1 MKTIVTTSSA
11 VVTAEVIGHIMVA
24 TKEIVGFKRAMAE
37 LQLQRDHMLEQA
49 NIAREQL
56 KAQLSTDLER
66 TKSISQGF
74 QQVLQQNSLLV
85 QQHADAAKGN
95 QHLCAQLL
103 QVMQS
108 ADINSLSIYMSAW
121 QDLIKQTELN
131 RQQATQLQQQLMDAY
146 QQFGITVSHRDQSW
160 QTVG

>member
-1 MKTIVTTSSA
+1 MRNIATTSSA
-11 VVTAEVIGHIMVA
+11 IVVAEVIGHAMVA
-24 TKEIVGFKRAMAE
+24 TKEIIGFKRAMAE
-37 LQLQRDHMLEQA
+37 MQVQREYMLEQA
-49 NIAREQL
+49 SLAREQL

-66 TKSISQGF
+66 TKSISHGF
-74 QQVLQQNSLLV
+74 QQVLQQNALLI

-131 RQQATQLQQQLMDAY
+131 RQQAAQLQQQLMDAY
-146 QQFGITVSHRDQSW
+146 HQFGITVSHRDQSW
-160 QTVG
+160 HTVA